1 MCEKTSVTNSR
12 LFPEPMKLPPAAH
25 IASRGAR
32 VHLRPALAAM
42 APTMAQRDWERRARS
57 KHRAGG
63 SHASPWHHP
72 HATWLTLIVVAVV
85 LLQGVLYGRVHARSM
100 RIQTADD
107 EIARR
112 AEAIRS
118 MLVKQEDLREQVASL
133 REVVVRMDTAVVDT
147 LEKGAAAKR
156 HSEGANRAEPTKTD
170 AGSSVK
176 SLREQQRILMDRA
189 SLANRLAG
197 IAPTDADE
205 AFFDANDAALQEIR
219 EERAAYGRR
228 EQMETAGGALVWSNS
243 VKDAMATGAKVTW
256 DDEDRVAKR
265 VTGTNPRRAGPEPPN
280 ADDDGTFATEPKSL
294 FASYLGRYGA
304 GGSFLT
310 PSASKAGERV
320 DNGDMGILKDSALGR
335 MGASRLDKARAG
347 DNPHA
352 YAAVVIMSCNRA
364 DYLERTVESVRA
376 ALGMSKQSG
385 DLRSKFPVFISQ
397 DGRNKA
403 VRTYAESRVKDF
415 HWMQHIEDAPPQ
427 TRTRF
432 RWDSAA
438 YYRISAHY
446 KWAMKT
452 LFEDMGYERVIVLE
466 DDMELSPDFFG
477 YFEAAGRL
485 MDADPSV
492 YTVSSW
498 NDNGQKI
505 HVSDETRLYRSD
517 FFPGLGWML
526 NKQLWHELAPKW
538 PDSYWDDWMRLSDT
552 RKGRES
558 IRPEV
563 CRTFNFGEAGS
574 SKGQF
579 YRTYLAS
586 IKRATRVDIEWSA
599 ADLTYLDGKT
609 YEDSVRRSLE
619 SAAIVDSPTKVHL
632 ASKDAADSNVYK
644 VVYNSEREFNVLA
657 KRFGVFAEWKDGVPR
672 AGYRGIVTF
681 KMYQGRAT
689 VMLVPAPKA
698 QVARTYA
705 QWNGEQEVEVTLPA
719 AKLPVQLPVQAKAVE
734 KEAAPKVDAGA
745 DDGLTEEERNDRL
758 TQAMERWWQYE
769 AGA

>member
-1 MCEKTSVTNSR
+1 M
-12 LFPEPMKLPPAAH
+12 
-25 IASRGAR
+25 
-32 VHLRPALAAM
+32 
-42 APTMAQRDWERRARS
+42 
-57 KHRAGG
+57 
-63 SHASPWHHP
+63 
-72 HATWLTLIVVAVV
+72 
-85 LLQGVLYGRVHARSM
+85 Y
-100 RIQTADD
+100 
-107 EIARR
+107 
-112 AEAIRS
+112 
-118 MLVKQEDLREQVASL
+118 
-133 REVVVRMDTAVVDT
+133 
-147 LEKGAAAKR
+147 
-156 HSEGANRAEPTKTD
+156 
-170 AGSSVK
+170 
-176 SLREQQRILMDRA
+176 
-189 SLANRLAG
+189 
-197 IAPTDADE
+197 
-205 AFFDANDAALQEIR
+205 
-219 EERAAYGRR
+219 
-228 EQMETAGGALVWSNS
+228 
-243 VKDAMATGAKVTW
+243 
-256 DDEDRVAKR
+256 
-265 VTGTNPRRAGPEPPN
+265 
-280 ADDDGTFATEPKSL
+280 
-294 FASYLGRYGA
+294 RYGA

-376 ALGMSKQSG
+376 ALGMGKQS

-415 HWMQHIEDAPPQ
+415 HWMQHLEDAPPQ

-505 HVSDETRLYRSD
+505 HVSDESRLYRSD

-526 NKQLWHELAPKW
+526 NKQLWHELSPKW

-586 IKRATRVDIEWSA
+586 IKRAERVDIEWSA

-705 QWNGEQEVEVTLPA
+705 QWNGEQEVEVALPA
-719 AKLPVQLPVQAKAVE
+719 QLPVQLPVQAKAVE